1 MRAIHL
7 KDTVD
12 VSIGDFNAARGSD
25 RVLPLVTTLNFSFCL
40 NIVLYVKLIM
50 H

>member
-25 RVLPLVTTLNFSFCL
+25 RVLPLVTTLNFSL
-40 NIVLYVKLIM
+40 YVVLYVKLIM